1 MQRRDALGLK
11 GHVLIEVKDA
21 EGKLKDVRE
30 FDNLVMDAGED
41 ELAQLLVGVAATA
54 FTYIAIGTDSTAAAD
69 SQAALGGEISTNG
82 GSRAQDASPSTSGN
96 VSTVSVT
103 YSFTDA
109 LAIQEAGL
117 FNDPTAGDMF
127 SRQTF
132 AVVNVGNGDSMT
144 VTWNI
149 TVGTAR

>member
-1 MQRRDALGLK
+1 MQRHDGFGIK
-11 GHVLIEVKDA
+11 GHVLIEIRDS

-30 FDNLVMDAGED
+30 FNNLVMDAGED
-41 ELAQLLVGVAATA
+41 ELAQLLVGVAANP

-69 SQAALGGEISTNG
+69 TQTALGGEITTNG
-82 GSRAQDASPSTSGN
+82 GARTQDASPSTSGN
-96 VSTVSVT
+96 VSTVNT
-103 YSFTDA
+103 TFNFTGS

-127 SRQTF
+127 ARQTF
-132 AVVNVGNGDSMT
+132 AVINVGNGDSMT

-149 TVGTAR
+149 TVGEAR